1 MDGTLNDRMGDQMGE
16 RMNKPADEQL
26 NGQMDDS
33 MNGLMNE
40 GIGDRMDARKD
51 EQMNDRVN
59 DRMNDPMNDR
69 MDALQKYVLELP
81 LHNEV
86 FFAMVGATATAV
98 AVSEKY
104 WQAQGLNGARI
115 RVLVEIAKHGGAIL
129 PSLLAERIGVTKAN
143 ISLLLTPL
151 EKDGYISRA
160 DHAKDGRKTVISI
173 TEAGRILLSEKL
185 PGNREAVA
193 SVMKRLED
201 TELHQ
206 LLGLL
211 NKLSEHTRES

>member
-1 MDGTLNDRMGDQMGE
+1 
-16 RMNKPADEQL
+16 MNKPADEQL
-26 NGQMDDS
+26 NGLMDDS
-33 MNGLMNE
+33 MNGLMSE
-40 GIGDRMDARKD
+40 R
-51 EQMNDRVN
+51 MNDRL
-59 DRMNDPMNDR
+59 DAR

-86 FFAMVGATATAV
+86 FFAMVGATAHAV

-115 RVLVEIAKHGGAIL
+115 RVLVEIAKQGGAIL

-173 TEAGRILLSEKL
+173 TEAGRVLLSEQL

-193 SVMKRLED
+193 SVMKRLDE

-211 NKLSEHTRES
+211 NKLSEHTRER

>member
-1 MDGTLNDRMGDQMGE
+1 MDKTLNDRMGDQMGE

-26 NGQMDDS
+26 NGLMDDS
-33 MNGLMNE
+33 MNGLMSE
-40 GIGDRMDARKD
+40 R
-51 EQMNDRVN
+51 MNDRL
-59 DRMNDPMNDR
+59 DAR

-86 FFAMVGATATAV
+86 FFAMVGATAHAV

-115 RVLVEIAKHGGAIL
+115 RVLVEIAKQGGAIL

-173 TEAGRILLSEKL
+173 TEAGRVLLSEQL

-193 SVMKRLED
+193 SVMKRLDE

-211 NKLSEHTRES
+211 NKLSEHTRER

>member
-1 MDGTLNDRMGDQMGE
+1 
-16 RMNKPADEQL
+16 MNKPADEQL

-40 GIGDRMDARKD
+40 GMDDRMD
-51 EQMNDRVN
+51 DR
-59 DRMNDPMNDR
+59 MNDR
-69 MDALQKYVLELP
+69 MDARMDTLQKYVLELP

-86 FFAMVGATATAV
+86 FFAMVGATAHAV

-115 RVLVEIAKHGGAIL
+115 RVLVEIAKQGGAIL

-173 TEAGRILLSEKL
+173 TEAGRALLSEQL
-185 PGNREAVA
+185 PGNRNAVA
-193 SVMKRLED
+193 SVMKRLDE

-211 NKLSEHTRES
+211 NKLSEHTREK

>member
-1 MDGTLNDRMGDQMGE
+1 MIEWVIKLSDQM
-16 RMNKPADEQL
+16 N
-26 NGQMDDS
+26 
-33 MNGLMNE
+33 
-40 GIGDRMDARKD
+40 DRMDA
-51 EQMNDRVN
+51 
-59 DRMNDPMNDR
+59 R
-69 MDALQKYVLELP
+69 MDALQKYVMELP

-86 FFAMVGATATAV
+86 FFAMVGATASAV

-115 RVLVEIAKHGGAIL
+115 RVLVEIAKQGGTIL

-173 TEAGRILLSEKL
+173 TEAGRALLSEQL

-193 SVMKRLED
+193 NVMKRLNE

-211 NKLSEHTRES
+211 NKLSEHTRER